1 MGMKKDDIFQY
12 GFIFW
17 FFIMNKEKNNE
28 INIIKNKIRE
38 GGTKVNEHSGIFK
51 HSNILII

>member
-1 MGMKKDDIFQY
+1 MGMKKDDIFKY